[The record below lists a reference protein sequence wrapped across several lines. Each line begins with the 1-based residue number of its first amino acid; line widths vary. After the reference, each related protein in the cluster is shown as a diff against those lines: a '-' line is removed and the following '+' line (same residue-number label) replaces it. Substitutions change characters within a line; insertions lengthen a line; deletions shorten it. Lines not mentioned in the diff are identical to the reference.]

1 MFLQTSKWT
10 YSQFSV
16 SASTEMC
23 ARVIL
28 EEVTNAGVNPGKYVL
43 MMQKFLKG
51 LSYQKATSKT
61 NVCISF
67 RFINDTRIDKNGF

>member
-16 SASTEMC
+16 SSSTEMC

-43 MMQKFLKG
+43 MMQKF
-51 LSYQKATSKT
+51 
-61 NVCISF
+61 
-67 RFINDTRIDKNGF
+67 